1 MKEEAKPDLTEEEK
15 FAKEA
20 ERLVCENDRIAV
32 ACLRAVMGWDAY
44 LMHRTQCAACKPV
57 ECPEGKAIRIQA
69 VNIQKETMSTLRLTM
84 RGVVQ

>member
-1 MKEEAKPDLTEEEK
+1 
-15 FAKEA
+15 
-20 ERLVCENDRIAV
+20 
-32 ACLRAVMGWDAY
+32 MGWDAY